1 MPADTSGC
9 DEAGF
14 AFTDDDFARRYA
26 AERAAPPRISGPAD
40 LPRPP
45 IPATAA
51 SSPIH
56 GGGNSY
62 MRARRRRLAARSI

>member
-9 DEAGF
+9 DETGF

-26 AERAAPPRISGPAD
+26 AERAAPGVSGPGD
-40 LPRPP
+40 LPMPP
-45 IPATAA
+45 IPAKAA

-62 MRARRRRLAARSI
+62 MRARRRRLAARGI

>member
-26 AERAAPPRISGPAD
+26 AERAAPRISGPAD
-40 LPRPP
+40 PAMPP
-45 IPATAA
+45 IPATTA
-51 SSPIH
+51 SRPIH

-62 MRARRRRLAARSI
+62 MRARRRRLAARGL

>member
-26 AERAAPPRISGPAD
+26 AERAAPRVSGPAD
-40 LPRPP
+40 PARPP
-45 IPATAA
+45 IPANPA
-51 SSPIH
+51 SRSIH